1 MQREVI
7 VTGVKH
13 YKGITAF
20 DVGMKLEVEF
30 DGINPFSNCAFSVS
44 EKGVRLGSVAEN
56 PSFIPRKICS
66 NITILARELKQ
77 LTNDGFAI
85 VGAVVKEIVRNYVIV
100 TLDLEEPAEGINDE
114 VVVLPEVAR
123 NSIYTVVGT
132 KYHSANA
139 NVGDIVRFKVVKGTT
154 TLFTEDGSSS
164 LGVLPQAD
172 KKVQELQAI
181 GAPIVLNQFARSD
194 FHTMENKFVVSHVV
208 KDKYI
213 FVREMTEADFNNN
226 DESNG
231 GENMNESFIS
241 LRELCQSPLSIELL
255 IDLDGDFSV
264 YFESEGMSFNYKI
277 IECEGVRGV
286 NL

>member
-1 MQREVI
+1 MQKEVI

-13 YKGITAF
+13 YKGISAF
-20 DVGMKLEVEF
+20 NVGMNLEVEF

-56 PSFIPRKICS
+56 PAFIPRKICS

-77 LTNDGFAI
+77 LTDDGFTI
-85 VGAVVKEIVRNYVIV
+85 VGAVVKEIVRNYAIV
-100 TLDLEEPAEGINDE
+100 TLELGEPAEGINDE
-114 VVVLPEVAR
+114 VVVLPEAAR

-154 TLFTEDGSSS
+154 TLFTEDGSA
-164 LGVLPQAD
+164 LGVLPQGD
-172 KKVQELQAI
+172 RKVHELQAI
-181 GAPIVLNQFARSD
+181 GAPIVLNKFARSD

-226 DESNG
+226 DETKG
-231 GENMNESFIS
+231 GDRMNFIS
-241 LRELCQSPLSIELL
+241 LKDLCRSSLNIELL
-255 IDLDGDFSV
+255 VDHAGNFSV
-264 YFESEGMSFNYKI
+264 FF
-277 IECEGVRGV
+277 ECEGDCFKYPIIEHKGIKGV
-286 NL
+286 NI